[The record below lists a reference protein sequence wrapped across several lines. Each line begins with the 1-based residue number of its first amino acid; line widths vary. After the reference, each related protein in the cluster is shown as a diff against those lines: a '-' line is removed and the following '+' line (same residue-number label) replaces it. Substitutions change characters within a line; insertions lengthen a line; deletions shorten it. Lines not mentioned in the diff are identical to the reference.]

1 MAVALAAT
9 LGAGTLTG
17 CESKSGVAAFV
28 GSTSI
33 ATSDLTGYVDRGLQ
47 ALSGTGVQAQRADVQ
62 AAWLGNLIERDVAR
76 HVAREQGVGVSP
88 GDVNVFLSR
97 FAASR
102 GGGLDALRAR
112 AASNGIAERD
122 LPVVFETLAL
132 ENAIAG
138 KIAPQTVAPDA
149 AARQAFAQQ
158 KQFFPGITY
167 DQANPLFRELLVFDQ
182 RSNVALMAM
191 RDESRRV
198 GVRVNPRFGTWN
210 ADTFSLGAAPT
221 DLAQA
226 VAPSGAPAP
235 VEGGETPG
243 PAPSG

>member
-1 MAVALAAT
+1 
-9 LGAGTLTG
+9 LTG

-28 GSTSI
+28 GSTPI
-33 ATSDLTGYVDRGLQ
+33 ATSDLSGFTDRGLQ
-47 ALSGTGVQAQRADVQ
+47 ALSRTGVQADRGDVQ
-62 AAWLGNLIERDVAR
+62 SAWLGNLIERDVAR
-76 HVAREQGVGVSP
+76 QVAQQQGVSVSQ

-97 FAASR
+97 FAATR

-112 AASNGIAERD
+112 AASNGIGDGD

-138 KIAPQTVAPDA
+138 KLAPQTVAPDA

-158 KQFFPGITY
+158 QQLFPGLTY

-182 RSNVALMAM
+182 RSDVALRAM
-191 RDESRRV
+191 QDEARRV
-198 GVRVNPRFGTWN
+198 GIRVNPRFGSWN
-210 ADTFSLGAAPT
+210 ADTFSLGGPPN
-221 DLAQA
+221 DLSQA

-235 VEGGETPG
+235 VEGGEQ
-243 PAPSG
+243 PAPVPTP